1 MEVKDQMTDKIFIDK
16 CKVIYIY
23 SINIILY
30 ILLNVGL
37 NYDNIKIAMICRM
50 YYIISCLNLFIWLKQ
65 IKRFNNQ
72 YVSKIIWLFF
82 SLIMIISML
91 GFLDNVRSNGVL
103 CRYIQYMDLSI
114 SIILLLEVFLCYI
127 LSEYYFRNR
136 KSNKLPYIVM
146 GIIIISMILTYHYKI
161 LFNVIKISFFILELP
176 LLFKIYTN
184 IRKIDIKNKKKINAI
199 KFCIISI
206 IFVLLINVY
215 EFYTNKYKF
224 TSGIIEIVHISNFTM
239 IWVVTLRNFAIEPYK
254 VLANSLSNETKE
266 LDNLNERI
274 IIKNRELEQSI
285 NILRKNEHLYST
297 FFRYM
302 PHPVI
307 ILNSNNE
314 RILFVNKQFLKMSEI
329 SSLKDIVNEKIS
341 RYIEFI
347 KDDLVNKDYNAILT
361 VKDKKKYIYITI
373 LPEDLQNGR
382 KIILIK
388 DNTSNV
394 IKEEIEKE
402 VKNKKIEENMRTQF
416 LSSISHDL
424 KTPINV
430 IYSASQIE
438 ELYIQKKDF
447 NTLIKYNAICK
458 HNCISLIKLTN
469 NLIDNSQIN
478 FNYLAP
484 RLRKYNLVEIVEDSV
499 MSLVEYVKWNDIDLI
514 FDTNTEECYIHIDQ
528 EFMERIILNLVS
540 NSVKFTRK
548 NGEIHVI
555 IHENRDYVRISVKDN
570 GVGMKKDFV
579 NKVFNRYE
587 IGESQSKKFK
597 SESGI
602 GLFVVKELVEMQGG
616 KIYIES
622 NVTIGTN
629 ITIQF
634 KKEK

>member
-1 MEVKDQMTDKIFIDK
+1 MEVKNQMTDKIFIDK
-16 CKVIYIY
+16 CKVIHIY

-37 NYDNIKIAMICRM
+37 NYDNIKIALIFRM

-91 GFLDNVRSNGVL
+91 GFLDNVRSDGIL
-103 CRYIQYMDLSI
+103 YRYIQYMDLSI

-146 GIIIISMILTYHYKI
+146 GIIMISMILTYHYKI

-215 EFYTNKYKF
+215 EFYTNKYEF

-361 VKDKKKYIYITI
+361 VKDKKKFIYITI

-514 FDTNTEECYIHIDQ
+514 FDTNTEECYIDIDQ

-579 NKVFNRYE
+579 NKAFNRYE
-587 IGESQSKKFK
+587 IGENQSKKFK

-629 ITIQF
+629 ITIQL